1 MPFFVPIVKSGYQGL
16 QSLIEKILRFRH
28 GGVIIKIILFFR
40 KVVTYMQ
47 SIVDTHRANELQT
60 ITDSVVTKVVDIL
73 ADKIYKIILYG
84 SYARGDFT
92 AESDVDIIILLNCDK
107 EEVKSFRTEISRLS
121 SRIGLENDIEV
132 SLMLRDR
139 TSYEE
144 GLAVLPFYRNIENEG
159 KVLYG

>member
-1 MPFFVPIVKSGYQGL
+1 MQN
-16 QSLIEKILRFRH
+16 IE
-28 GGVIIKIILFFR
+28 
-40 KVVTYMQ
+40 
-47 SIVDTHRANELQT
+47 DTNRSNELQT
-60 ITDSVVTKVVDIL
+60 ITDSVVAKVVDIL

-92 AESDVDIIILLNCDK
+92 TESDVDIIILLNCDK
-107 EEVKSFRTEISRLS
+107 EEVKSFRTEISMLS

-139 TSYEE
+139 ASYEE